1 MTSKDGLSVDHHP
14 KRYWHCD
21 SAVRSTATTRMSNT
35 AFVVFGRPDLL
46 AMESTSRPQN
56 RHTTAEGWMDS
67 AQNGQGRRRGGSMN
81 SSKPAK
87 GVKATERRN
96 HPIAER
102 PNSRDASKATARAR
116 RPYRPIPISI
126 VFVSARKTSAD
137 AGDYGVMTGNI
148 D

>member
-1 MTSKDGLSVDHHP
+1 
-14 KRYWHCD
+14 
-21 SAVRSTATTRMSNT
+21 
-35 AFVVFGRPDLL
+35 
-46 AMESTSRPQN
+46 
-56 RHTTAEGWMDS
+56 MDS
-67 AQNGQGRRRGGSMN
+67 AQNGQGRRRGGSMK

-87 GVKATERRN
+87 GVRMTERKN

-126 VFVSARKTSAD
+126 GSYPRPDMSVHAY
-137 AGDYGVMTGNI
+137 AGDYAVMTGNI

>member
-1 MTSKDGLSVDHHP
+1 MK
-14 KRYWHCD
+14 
-21 SAVRSTATTRMSNT
+21 
-35 AFVVFGRPDLL
+35 
-46 AMESTSRPQN
+46 
-56 RHTTAEGWMDS
+56 
-67 AQNGQGRRRGGSMN
+67 

-87 GVKATERRN
+87 GVRRTERKN

-126 VFVSARKTSAD
+126 VFVSASKMSVD
-137 AGDYGVMTGNI
+137 AYPGDYAVMIGNI

>member
-1 MTSKDGLSVDHHP
+1 MK
-14 KRYWHCD
+14 
-21 SAVRSTATTRMSNT
+21 
-35 AFVVFGRPDLL
+35 
-46 AMESTSRPQN
+46 
-56 RHTTAEGWMDS
+56 
-67 AQNGQGRRRGGSMN
+67 

-87 GVKATERRN
+87 GVRMTERTN

-126 VFVSARKTSAD
+126 VFVSARRKMSVDAY
-137 AGDYGVMTGNI
+137 AGDYAVMTGNI